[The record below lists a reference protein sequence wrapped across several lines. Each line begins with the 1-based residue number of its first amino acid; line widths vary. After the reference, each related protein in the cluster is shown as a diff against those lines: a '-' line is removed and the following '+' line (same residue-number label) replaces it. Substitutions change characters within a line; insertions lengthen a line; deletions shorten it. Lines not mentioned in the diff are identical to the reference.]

1 MAKIKRD
8 LLEETNYIVEKAGMT
23 YGQFQQ
29 LETLGLAKIA
39 KGQVLVKVNNHWEVK
54 NEHN

>member
-8 LLEETNYIVEKAGMT
+8 LLEETNYIVEKHGMT
-23 YGQFQQ
+23 YAQFQYK
-29 LETLGLAKIA
+29 ETLGPAKIVN
-39 KGQVLVKVNNHWEVK
+39 GQVLVKVRGHWEVK

>member
-39 KGQVLVKVNNHWEVK
+39 NGQVLVKVNNHWEVK